1 VSFEDASSYVV
12 FVDTKLHDSI
22 SLLNFDIDIDTSPT
36 APSRGPL
43 SHPTHS
49 TSRTSF
55 HINDLATF
63 VSIITFLEAAVLGL

>member
-22 SLLNFDIDIDTSPT
+22 SLLNFDIDIDTS
-36 APSRGPL
+36 PSRGPL